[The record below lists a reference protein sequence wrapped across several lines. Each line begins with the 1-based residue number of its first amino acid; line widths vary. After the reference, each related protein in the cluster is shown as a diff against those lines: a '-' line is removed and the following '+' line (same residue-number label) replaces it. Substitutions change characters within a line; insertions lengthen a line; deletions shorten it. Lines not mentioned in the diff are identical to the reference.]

1 MFKEI
6 KIAAY
11 VIGIPLTVVFL
22 DCDQKTDSAASSVD
36 TTRYEYDLSRILFL
50 LPDVHEV
57 PSVQDTKEILEQH
70 KRKVALDTSYREV
83 LESAKIVEHSMKPV
97 IEGTND
103 FALIT
108 YNGNTLSNSQVRQTV
123 QLVQDLERFKSR
135 KGKDNARKC
144 AKIARETQKRA
155 IGAFI
160 RAQVYDGY
168 AKTHQISVDES
179 LLASNKVSFAK
190 RHHCPNYKTLKER
203 LSAEEAALLD
213 RMMRDAILSHD
224 VQEDM
229 LKRADLAVSDQELAA
244 TMARFER
251 IYKTA
256 VATNTLVYATASNAY
271 ERILSHEITFEEAFQ
286 DYNQDDAAEDDGSW
300 CTVSLNQLTHDD
312 QFALAEY
319 LRTANP
325 GDVLPPMELDNA
337 LCIVKVTAKRVATDK
352 EKPAAEESPEDQ
364 KTEQTANE
372 KETE

>member
-6 KIAAY
+6 KTAAY
-11 VIGIPLTVVFL
+11 VTGISISVIFL
-22 DCDQKTDSAASSVD
+22 GCEQKTDSVATSVD

-50 LPDVHEV
+50 LPEVHEI
-57 PSVQDTKEILEQH
+57 PSAQETKEILKQH
-70 KRKVALDTSYREV
+70 KRKVALDTSYRKVVEA
-83 LESAKIVEHSMKPV
+83 AKIVDHGVKPV
-97 IEGTND
+97 FDGTND

-108 YNGNTLSNSQVRQTV
+108 YNGHTLSNSQVRQTV
-123 QLVQDLERFKSR
+123 QLIQNLERFKSR
-135 KGKDNARKC
+135 KSKENARKFT
-144 AKIARETQKRA
+144 KIVRETLKRA
-155 IGAFI
+155 IGSFI
-160 RAQVYDGY
+160 RAQAYNDY
-168 AKTHQISVDES
+168 AKTHRISVDES

-190 RHHCPNYKTLKER
+190 RHHCPNYKTLKGR

-213 RMMRDAILSHD
+213 QMMKDAILSHD

-244 TMARFER
+244 TLARFER

-300 CTVSLNQLTHDD
+300 CTISLNQLTQDD
-312 QFALAEY
+312 QYALAER
-319 LRTANP
+319 LRTAKP
-325 GDVLPPMELDNA
+325 GDVFPPMELDNA

-352 EKPAAEESPEDQ
+352 EADP
-364 KTEQTANE
+364 TENE